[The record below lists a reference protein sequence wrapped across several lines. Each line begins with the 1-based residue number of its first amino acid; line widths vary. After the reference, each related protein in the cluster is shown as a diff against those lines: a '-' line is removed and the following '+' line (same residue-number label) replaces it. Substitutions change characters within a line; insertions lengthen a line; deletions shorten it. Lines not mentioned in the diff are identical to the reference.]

1 MIQLTCANCRN
12 TIEVDDAFAGGVC
25 RCQFCGTIQTVPKP
39 GGRPSAPGKSGTG
52 QAGSEPKALYQV
64 KSRNGQSSAPSGLEE
79 LAEVV
84 HSSGLSSGLAHRT
97 GKNVTT
103 ATPAQQKASK
113 KNASVVAFVA
123 GFLVITLVCLI
134 GAFVYFSADDDASG
148 ADGSTDGVKQMIAK
162 GPAFF
167 KTELSADKIIY
178 LIDRGDA
185 TAAVFP
191 VIKRLTTASVQSLGG
206 DRMFS
211 VILWNNG
218 SDISYPPSGT
228 AYATEDHVDKL
239 RKWFD
244 DVSVGRATTIDSAI
258 KQAAS
263 QSPGEIVI
271 VSAKADQLDFTD
283 FAAVVLGAIKGKPIK
298 VHSFSL
304 VNTSADDPMKRVAME
319 SKGNFT
325 HITRAELSQLSH
337 E

>member
-39 GGRPSAPGKSGTG
+39 GARPSTPGSAH
-52 QAGSEPKALYQV
+52 AGPTPSEPKALYQV
-64 KSRNGQSSAPSGLEE
+64 KSRTGLSSAPSGLEE

-84 HSSGLSSGLAHRT
+84 HSSGLSSGLAHRA
-97 GKNVTT
+97 GRNVTT
-103 ATPAQQKASK
+103 ATPAQQKASQK
-113 KNASVVAFVA
+113 KASLIAFVA
-123 GFLVITLVCLI
+123 GFLVITLLSLI
-134 GAFVYFSADDDASG
+134 AIFVYFSRDTEPTDPDQT
-148 ADGSTDGVKQMIAK
+148 TDGVKQMVAK

-167 KTELSADKIIY
+167 QTELSSDKIIY

-185 TAAVFP
+185 TATFFP
-191 VIKRLTTASVQSLGG
+191 VIKRLTTASVASLGG

-218 SDISYPPSGT
+218 SDVAYPPSGT
-228 AYATEDHVDKL
+228 AYATEDQIDKL

-244 DVSVGRATTIDSAI
+244 DVSVGRATSIDSAI

-283 FAAVVLGAIKGKPIK
+283 FASVVLSTIKGKSIK
-298 VHSFSL
+298 IHSFSL
-304 VNTSADDPMKRVAME
+304 ANSSPDDPMKRVALE
-319 SKGNFT
+319 SKGTFT
-325 HITRAELSQLSH
+325 HITRAELAKLNH